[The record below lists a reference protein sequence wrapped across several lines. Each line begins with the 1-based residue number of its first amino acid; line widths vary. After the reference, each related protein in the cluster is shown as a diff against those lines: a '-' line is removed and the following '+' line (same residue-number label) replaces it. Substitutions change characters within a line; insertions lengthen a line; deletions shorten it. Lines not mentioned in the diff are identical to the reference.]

1 MRDDFVG
8 YRPRKRR
15 VRPQPPLAGGDVRVL
30 TSVPEMFQAP
40 SHLPHAAV
48 IPAPEPAI
56 PASQPALPADAREPQ
71 EPAPPETH
79 ETAAPEPR
87 PVVALQARQEKE
99 LQARQEK
106 EPQAREPVTLQAS
119 EEKDIMDNSIAN
131 PAHAST
137 EPASTVSAKTA
148 QPAPRSIWHRI
159 AAEIQSAMT
168 ARDTENEKERVARQ
182 AELIASRPARSGE
195 DPKTELV
202 SLPQRQGQGPR
213 DSLAAFTVAIAR
225 TASSDVT
232 PPDFARHA
240 RVCSI
245 CSHPDRDA
253 IEADFLHWRNPKVI
267 AQEYNL
273 PNIQPLYRHARATG
287 LLQRRKNEVSR
298 VMERYLEK
306 IDSYSTEEFDK
317 ITRAIRVYSHLDE
330 DGRWFEPP
338 RTHYILSGHLEDL
351 QPAPP
356 ERASLPAPAQRRHK
370 SGTRA
375 RKRPRNPR

>member
-99 LQARQEK
+99 LRARQEKELQARQEK

-131 PAHAST
+131 AAHAST

-159 AAEIQSAMT
+159 AAEIQSAVT

-182 AELIASRPARSGE
+182 AELVASRPARSGE
-195 DPKTELV
+195 DPKTE
-202 SLPQRQGQGPR
+202 
-213 DSLAAFTVAIAR
+213 
-225 TASSDVT
+225 
-232 PPDFARHA
+232 
-240 RVCSI
+240 
-245 CSHPDRDA
+245 
-253 IEADFLHWRNPKVI
+253 
-267 AQEYNL
+267 
-273 PNIQPLYRHARATG
+273 
-287 LLQRRKNEVSR
+287 
-298 VMERYLEK
+298 
-306 IDSYSTEEFDK
+306 
-317 ITRAIRVYSHLDE
+317 
-330 DGRWFEPP
+330 
-338 RTHYILSGHLEDL
+338 
-351 QPAPP
+351 
-356 ERASLPAPAQRRHK
+356 
-370 SGTRA
+370 
-375 RKRPRNPR
+375 

>member
-87 PVVALQARQEKE
+87 PVVALQARREKE
-99 LQARQEK
+99 R
-106 EPQAREPVTLQAS
+106 QAREPATLQAS

-131 PAHAST
+131 AAHAST

-195 DPKTELV
+195 DAKTELV